1 MKFFTRE
8 ESRSFDNFLMSE
20 YSIPGIILMENA
32 GAGAAR
38 ILLQNYSKKTFY
50 IFCGKGNNGGDGFV
64 IARHLW
70 NAGCSIKIFYI
81 GNPTT
86 INTKSDSGINFQIVQ
101 KMQLPLHIIQ
111 NSEDLLLWKNN
122 DFICVDAIFGT
133 GLQGDIKEPIFSI
146 IQTLKSWEKTSVA
159 IDIPSGLDANTGEIL
174 GTVLPASHTITF
186 VYPKIG
192 FKKNPDIVG
201 KVDVVKIF

>member
-86 INTKSDSGINFQIVQ
+86 INTKSDLYKFSNCTKCNF
-101 KMQLPLHIIQ
+101 LY
-111 NSEDLLLWKNN
+111 
-122 DFICVDAIFGT
+122 
-133 GLQGDIKEPIFSI
+133 
-146 IQTLKSWEKTSVA
+146 
-159 IDIPSGLDANTGEIL
+159 IL
-174 GTVLPASHTITF
+174 F
-186 VYPKIG
+186 KIRTY
-192 FKKNPDIVG
+192 F
-201 KVDVVKIF
+201 